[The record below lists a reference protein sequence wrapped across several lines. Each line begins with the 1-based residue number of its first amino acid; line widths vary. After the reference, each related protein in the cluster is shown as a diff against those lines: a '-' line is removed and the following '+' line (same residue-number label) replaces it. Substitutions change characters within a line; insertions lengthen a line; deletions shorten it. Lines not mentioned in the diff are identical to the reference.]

1 MTPDL
6 DGLQALPVRGHIAV
20 RRGPLGPVCWH
31 GDRVSPNRGVL
42 GCRQQGTCRHRHG
55 GASHHAHGHTVGPGG
70 GDRRW
75 VDGRGDAVGLDDRG
89 VVDDVGLRRIHW
101 LCVVGSL
108 GIQVLLGVGTSDG
121 IHGRLIGVG

>member
-1 MTPDL
+1 MATDTDATL
-6 DGLQALPVRGHIAV
+6 
-20 RRGPLGPVCWH
+20 
-31 GDRVSPNRGVL
+31 
-42 GCRQQGTCRHRHG
+42 TCRHRHG
-55 GASHHAHGHTVGPGG
+55 GASHHAHGHTIGPGG

-108 GIQVLLGVGTSDG
+108 GKRLGSHRLSEGG
-121 IHGRLIGVG
+121 AGGGGEGRAACPKP